1 MTYSLAELTELHE
14 AHKKDITRKRLQLL
28 RRAEVDPDFQRYIK
42 RKCRDDIKFFADM
55 FIVAFNPRVRPST
68 IPFIC
73 FPKQREFLDWIVGL
87 KNNSYVDKSRNYWGV
102 CVKSRYTGASVL
114 CCLTLV
120 HAWLFDRDFSGAV
133 GSRKAELIY
142 NAGNPDA
149 LFSKLEDMVKK
160 LPVWMQPNWLIK
172 RNLMT
177 NLDNGNTVKGEA
189 GDSIGRGGRSSLY
202 ILDEAAFVE
211 RSHKVVAALSENTD
225 CVIMISTPNGTNNY
239 FYQAYSSGVYPQF
252 KITWRDDPRRSDE
265 WYQAQCER
273 FDSVTVAQE
282 LDCDFNA
289 TTEGVII
296 QGRWLNSAVNNEDTL
311 DIRSNKTPYYVAG
324 FDPAG
329 GGKDSNVLI
338 IRDGIRVTDIIAW
351 TGLDTTESADKVL
364 EICIEKGVR
373 KLIFDAGGVG
383 SDLAGTLKQR
393 KRSRQWNDRNFTYE
407 AIQFGQRPSNYYWDN
422 LEMSSEDRF
431 TNAATEMMFLLRE
444 RFWKTYQHV
453 QGLREWDIED
463 LICIPNNGKLLD
475 QLTIYTAETRPNGK
489 IQRISKQKL
498 REAGLSSPDHADALA
513 LAFYGVGGRARGS
526 W

>member
-1 MTYSLAELTELHE
+1 MTSSLAELTKAHDS
-14 AHKKDITRKRLQLL
+14 HKKDITRKRLQILKA
-28 RRAEVDPDFQRYIK
+28 AEENPETRRYIK
-42 RKCRDDIKFFADM
+42 KKCKEDIIFFANM
-55 FIVAFNPRVRPST
+55 LVVAFNPRVRPST
-68 IPFIC
+68 LPFIC
-73 FPKQREFLDWIVGL
+73 FPKQEEFLKWIMHL
-87 KNNSYVDKSRNYWGV
+87 KESSYVDKTRNYWGT

-114 CCLTLV
+114 CCIILV
-120 HAWLFDRDFSGAV
+120 HAWLFDTDFSGAV

-149 LFSKLEDMVKK
+149 LFSKLADMVRK
-160 LPVWMQPNWLIK
+160 LPKWMQPSWTIK

-177 NLDNGNTVKGEA
+177 NLDNGNTIKGEA
-189 GDSIGRGGRSSLY
+189 GDGIGRGGRSSIY

-211 RSHKVVAALSENTD
+211 RSHKVIASLSENTD

-239 FYQAYSSGVYPQF
+239 FYQAYSSGVYPSF

-265 WYQAQCER
+265 WYRQQCER

-296 QGRWLNSAVNNEDTL
+296 QGKWLQSAVENEDRIGRIMPTRN
-311 DIRSNKTPYYVAG
+311 IIAG

-329 GGKDSNVLI
+329 GGKDSNVLV
-338 IRDGIRVTDIIAW
+338 IRNGIKVIDIFEW
-351 TGLDTTESADKVL
+351 KGMDTTESGDKVL
-364 EICIEKGVR
+364 ELCKQHNVK

-393 KRSRQWNDRNFTYE
+393 KRTRRWNDKLFTFE
-407 AIQFGQRPSNYYWDN
+407 AIQFGQRPSTYYWDN
-422 LEMSSEDRF
+422 LDMSSEDRF
-431 TNAATEMMFLLRE
+431 VNAATEMMFLLRE
-444 RFWKTYQHV
+444 RFWKTFQHV
-453 QGLREWDIED
+453 NGLREWEVDD

-475 QLTIYTAETRPNGK
+475 QLTVYTSETRPNGK

-498 REAGLSSPDHADALA
+498 RENGLSSPDYADALA
-513 LAFYGVGGRARGS
+513 LAFYSTSNALVDI